1 MSDRDGNITVEVK
14 VGISFTTE
22 LSIPEKSLPY
32 GDIDFIDE
40 YLENEIDNEFG
51 GLDNLEIRWID
62 IL

>member
-1 MSDRDGNITVEVK
+1 MSDRDGNITVEV
-14 VGISFTTE
+14 GISFTTK

-32 GDIDFIDE
+32 GDIDFIE

>member
-1 MSDRDGNITVEVK
+1 MSDGDGNITVEV
-14 VGISFTTE
+14 GISFTTK

-51 GLDNLEIRWID
+51 GLDNLEISWID